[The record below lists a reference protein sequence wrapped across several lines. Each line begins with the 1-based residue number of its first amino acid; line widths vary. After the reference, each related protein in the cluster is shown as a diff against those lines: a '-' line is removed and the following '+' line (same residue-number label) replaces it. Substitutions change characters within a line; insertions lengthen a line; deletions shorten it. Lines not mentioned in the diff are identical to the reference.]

1 MDYEDIVNMKKA
13 LAKRIRDMKSE
24 DGALD
29 MKTLEELKL
38 KLTGS
43 ISWTRWFIY
52 SDDIRSLQFQKVY

>member
-1 MDYEDIVNMKKA
+1 MDEINLKTSFTVRMDYEDIVNMKKA

-29 MKTLEELKL
+29 QKTLEELKL

-43 ISWTRWFIY
+43 ISWTR
-52 SDDIRSLQFQKVY
+52 

>member
-1 MDYEDIVNMKKA
+1 MDEINLKTSFTVRMDYEDIVNMKKA

-29 MKTLEELKL
+29 VKTLEELKL

-43 ISWTRWFIY
+43 ISWTR
-52 SDDIRSLQFQKVY
+52 

>member
-1 MDYEDIVNMKKA
+1 MDEINLKTSFTVRMDYEDIVNMKKA

-43 ISWTRWFIY
+43 ISWTR
-52 SDDIRSLQFQKVY
+52 

>member
-1 MDYEDIVNMKKA
+1 MDEINLKTSFTVRMDYEEIVNMKKA

-29 MKTLEELKL
+29 VKTLEELKL

-43 ISWTRWFIY
+43 ISWTR
-52 SDDIRSLQFQKVY
+52 

>member
-1 MDYEDIVNMKKA
+1 MDEINLKTSFTVRMDYEDIVNMKKA

-29 MKTLEELKL
+29 VKTLEELKL

-43 ISWTRWFIY
+43 ITWTR
-52 SDDIRSLQFQKVY
+52 